1 MNTANL
7 TTRTAA
13 NTANTV
19 AAVVTAAALHNID
32 TAPRYRNRD
41 FGVGYGRS
49 EGYARRHSL
58 WQGAARSRFA

>member
-1 MNTANL
+1 MNNIQPIIRTANANA
-7 TTRTAA
+7 AA
-13 NTANTV
+13 NVLANV
-19 AAVVTAAALHNID
+19 LALRSSD

-58 WQGAARSRFA
+58 WQGAARSRYA